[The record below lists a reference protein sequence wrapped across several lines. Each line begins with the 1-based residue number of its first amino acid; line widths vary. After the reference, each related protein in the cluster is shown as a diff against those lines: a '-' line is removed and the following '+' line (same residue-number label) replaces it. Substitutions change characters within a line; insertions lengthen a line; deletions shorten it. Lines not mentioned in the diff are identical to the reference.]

1 VHADNVLFV
10 AGAAA
15 IPSSPTHTVDPGFG
29 SGTEPR
35 AHAKAAHVSESA
47 QQSAS
52 EHADVAHVTMA
63 AVATSVRPALHAE
76 KPAHVAVAVQQPSA
90 ASHSLDAQ

>member
-1 VHADNVLFV
+1 VHADTVLFV

-15 IPSSPTHTVDPGFG
+15 NPSSPRHTVASAFDK
-29 SGTEPR
+29 GTEPL
-35 AHAKAAHVSESA
+35 AHAKTAHVSESA

-52 EHADVAHVTMA
+52 EHADVAQVTMA
-63 AVATSVRPALHAE
+63 AVATSVRPVPHAE